1 VRRCSAAARCGLLA
15 LAALLGGCGGLF
27 RSTAPPEQTYYLQA
41 PAAPGPAAASAAPS
55 AGALSDSA
63 AAQPAPVS
71 VRVIHPVTAPGLD
84 SPRIMLVQADHRMNF
99 YAGSRWPS
107 ALPDMVGALTVETLR
122 GSGDWA
128 SVEDA
133 ASPFPSDYLLQITV
147 RRFNADYGSGGTAPM
162 VYVTFDCSIGRRE
175 GRELVATFTAAAS
188 APAASNR
195 LSEVIAAFEQAAG
208 AALSS
213 LSQQAIQAVRAERA
227 GAAAHRAAQNEA
239 NPLPSS
245 NR

>member
-1 VRRCSAAARCGLLA
+1 VRQPAAAARCGLLA
-15 LAALLGGCGGLF
+15 GVALLGGCSGLF
-27 RSTAPPEQTYYLQA
+27 RSTAPPEQTYYLRA
-41 PAAPGPAAASAAPS
+41 PAVAQPAAVPGGAP
-55 AGALSDSA
+55 AGALSDGA
-63 AAQPAPVS
+63 AGQPAAVS

-99 YAGSRWPS
+99 YAGSRWPA

-147 RRFNADYGSGGTAPM
+147 RRFNADYTGGGAAPV
-162 VYVTFDCSIGRRE
+162 VYVTLDCAIGRRE
-175 GRELVATFTAAAS
+175 GRELVSTFTAAAS
-188 APAASNR
+188 ATAATNR
-195 LSEVIAAFEQAAG
+195 LSEVIAAFEQAAS

-213 LSQQAIQAVRAERA
+213 LSQQAAQAVRAART
-227 GAAAHRAAQNEA
+227 GTQAHRAAQNEA

>member
-1 VRRCSAAARCGLLA
+1 MRRQRSAAACCGLLA
-15 LAALLGGCGGLF
+15 LAALLGGCSGLF

-41 PAAPGPAAASAAPS
+41 PAAPGPAAASVAPA
-55 AGALSDSA
+55 AGAQSDGGA
-63 AAQPAPVS
+63 VQPVS
-71 VRVIHPVTAPGLD
+71 VRVIHPAAAPGLD
-84 SPRIMLVQADHRMNF
+84 SARIMLVQADHRMNF

-147 RRFNADYGSGGTAPM
+147 RRFNADYSGGGTAPV
-162 VYVTFDCSIGRRE
+162 VYVTFECAIGRRE
-175 GRELVATFTAAAS
+175 GRELVATFTADAS
-188 APAASNR
+188 ATAASNR
-195 LSEVIAAFEQAAG
+195 LSEVIAAFEQAAS

-213 LSQQAIQAVRAERA
+213 LSQHALQAVRAERA